1 MSQLRAKGDKKR
13 IKRTAS
19 FTRSQVAPGLF
30 QTMPAG
36 VVANRTVRT
45 KLRYQYSATASYGI
59 ANVFQQFRLNSAFD
73 PDYTNAGSQPPYFD
87 KFASMYNKYRVLAA
101 KYKVSLAYAI
111 ATIPILAV
119 WTNSTGSAV
128 NSLQSACCQ
137 PDADTRL
144 VTSGEVAVIKKY
156 LSMAKLFGVEPA
168 EVQTDS
174 DYGASTAANPTNV
187 GFLNVYIG
195 NHAGTASS
203 TSALHVTLSLY
214 TEWSNPVP
222 DDMN

>member
-1 MSQLRAKGDKKR
+1 MSQPRAKGDKKR
-13 IKRTAS
+13 VKRTQS
-19 FTRSQVAPGLF
+19 FQRAQVAPGLF
-30 QTMPAG
+30 QTLPAG

-45 KLRYQYSATASYGI
+45 KLRYQYSATASYGV

-101 KYKVSLAYAI
+101 KYKVSAAYASS
-111 ATIPILAV
+111 TIPVIAA
-119 WTNSTGSAV
+119 WTNTTGSAV
-128 NSLQSACCQ
+128 NSVQSACCQ
-137 PDADTRL
+137 PDADSRL
-144 VTSGEVAVIKKY
+144 VGSGEVAVIKKY
-156 LSMAKLFGVEPA
+156 ISIAKIFGVEPA

-187 GFLNVYIG
+187 AFLNIYIG
-195 NHAGTASS
+195 NHTGTSSS
-203 TSALHVTLSLY
+203 TAALHVTLSLY